1 MSNNKYFIK
10 MGGLNE
16 FALSPNVD
24 DTSADLTLPKSLD
37 NPLNNPQDV
46 KVSTPNIIGMAVKGS
61 ATSTTVKGQV
71 PPKSALAGYEPV
83 DNEKNNSEIVDKTP
97 DNSELNDPSQLKNDE
112 PSTDDE
118 GDEHPHQIQSGE
130 VNREHE
136 LETSPNTEMPSQDGV
151 VDIEVDEN
159 ETPEHEIKPELN
171 ENLNKHLTDD
181 SGNYPSSA
189 WPGMYPLYYITKDGG
204 CLCPECA
211 NKNKNLTR
219 DIHDPQ
225 WYIVASEANYENE
238 DLVCDN
244 CNKKIESAYGEPN
257 TSTGETDVATMA
269 DREANAGHDMDES
282 IYKFKNDRLKI
293 GNKVKI
299 SGGSGVDSGKVVT
312 IVDKSNIVTT
322 GFGTPSN
329 VKGAYKPVDWS
340 KEVAIQYDDGSFGT
354 MFKNRLVP
362 INNET
367 GATNTSSIT
376 PKVNTDKIDKLQ
388 SLHETLS
395 KKSFLSMKE
404 VMLLNEARK
413 IINNAKR

>member
-1 MSNNKYFIK
+1 
-10 MGGLNE
+10 
-16 FALSPNVD
+16 
-24 DTSADLTLPKSLD
+24 
-37 NPLNNPQDV
+37 
-46 KVSTPNIIGMAVKGS
+46 MAVKGS

-112 PSTDDE
+112 PSTSE
-118 GDEHPHQIQSGE
+118 EEHPHQIQSGE
-130 VNREHE
+130 VDREHE

-171 ENLNKHLTDD
+171 ENVNKHLTDD
-181 SGNYPSSA
+181 GGNYPSSA

>member
-1 MSNNKYFIK
+1 
-10 MGGLNE
+10 
-16 FALSPNVD
+16 
-24 DTSADLTLPKSLD
+24 
-37 NPLNNPQDV
+37 
-46 KVSTPNIIGMAVKGS
+46 
-61 ATSTTVKGQV
+61 
-71 PPKSALAGYEPV
+71 
-83 DNEKNNSEIVDKTP
+83 
-97 DNSELNDPSQLKNDE
+97 
-112 PSTDDE
+112 
-118 GDEHPHQIQSGE
+118 
-130 VNREHE
+130 
-136 LETSPNTEMPSQDGV
+136 
-151 VDIEVDEN
+151 
-159 ETPEHEIKPELN
+159 
-171 ENLNKHLTDD
+171 
-181 SGNYPSSA
+181 
-189 WPGMYPLYYITKDGG
+189 MYPLYYITKDGG